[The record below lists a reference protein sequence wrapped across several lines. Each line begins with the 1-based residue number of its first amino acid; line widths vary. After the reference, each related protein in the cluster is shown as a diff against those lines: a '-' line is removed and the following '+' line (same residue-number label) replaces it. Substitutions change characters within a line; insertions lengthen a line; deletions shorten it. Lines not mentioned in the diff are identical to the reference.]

1 VLEPRGVGNSFEE
14 TAVSKP
20 ELQAKFAAHRDTFPK
35 TTKAFDWLQYVAHRL
50 EETVWQSKY
59 LLFGLGF
66 LLFLI
71 YELAHFAKF
80 LVKNWTG

>member
-1 VLEPRGVGNSFEE
+1 MSVPEP
-14 TAVSKP
+14 
-20 ELQAKFAAHRDTFPK
+20 QAKFAAHRDTFPK
-35 TTKAFDWLQYVAHRL
+35 TTKTWDWIQYSAFRL
-50 EETVWQSKY
+50 EETVWESKY

-80 LVKNWTG
+80 LLKNWAG

>member
-1 VLEPRGVGNSFEE
+1 MSV
-14 TAVSKP
+14 P
-20 ELQAKFAAHRDTFPK
+20 ELRTKFTVQRDTFPK
-35 TTKAFDWLQYVAHRL
+35 TTKAFDWIQYVAHRV

-59 LLFGLGF
+59 LLFGIGF

-80 LVKNWTG
+80 LLKNWAG

>member
-1 VLEPRGVGNSFEE
+1 MSEV
-14 TAVSKP
+14 
-20 ELQAKFAAHRDTFPK
+20 QAKFPVDRNTFPK
-35 TTKAFDWLQYVAHRL
+35 TTRFFDWVQYVAHRV
-50 EETVWQSKY
+50 ETLVWQSKY

-80 LVKNWTG
+80 LLKNWTGN

>member
-1 VLEPRGVGNSFEE
+1 MSVPEVQTKFPADRNS
-14 TAVSKP
+14 
-20 ELQAKFAAHRDTFPK
+20 FPK
-35 TTKAFDWLQYVAHRL
+35 TTRTFDWVRYVAHRL
-50 EETVWQSKY
+50 EETIWEIKY

-80 LVKNWTG
+80 LLKSWGG